1 MHAFY
6 DDRIVTQPACR
17 GYVIIPS
24 WKPRSNGL
32 ENDHKQPFMPGP
44 MTVLLTT
51 HDPKLLGDL
60 ALARP
65 DLRALPLGSKVPDER
80 IDGPLWCFVDWLL
93 PDISGLEMVRR
104 LREAQTTRH
113 GHITM
118 VLEAPD
124 PEDKRRAL
132 RAGADDY
139 MVGPL
144 SPARLVERI
153 DRAEP
158 AEGPRPTAQRLVHGE
173 LVLDLGA
180 HQARYRG
187 IPVPLRPNEFRLL
200 AHFIAHPDQVFSRAA
215 LIERI
220 GKDSAG
226 IDDRTVDVW
235 IGRLRRALAAL
246 AVPDPLRTVRSL
258 GYVLDSLPG

>member
-1 MHAFY
+1 MSA
-6 DDRIVTQPACR
+6 
-17 GYVIIPS
+17 
-24 WKPRSNGL
+24 
-32 ENDHKQPFMPGP
+32 P
-44 MTVLLTT
+44 MTVLLTSP
-51 HDPKLLGDL
+51 DPALLGGL
-60 ALARP
+60 ARVRP
-65 DLRALPLGSKVPDER
+65 DLRAVPLGSELPGEPLE
-80 IDGPLWCFVDWLL
+80 GPLWCFVDWLL

-104 LREAQTTRH
+104 LREARATRH

-153 DRAEP
+153 DRAEVRDAPSP
-158 AEGPRPTAQRLVHGE
+158 AARRLAHGE
-173 LVLDLGA
+173 LTLDLAA
-180 HQARYRG
+180 HQARWRG
-187 IPVPLRPNEFRLL
+187 APVPLRPNEFRLL

-220 GKDSAG
+220 GKDTAG

-235 IGRLRRALAAL
+235 IGRLRRALAAQG
-246 AVPDPLRTVRSL
+246 VPDPLRTVRSL